1 MKEFEDLYNE
11 INVNEELK
19 LAWEEAMQERKRNK
33 KIAISIFVF
42 IFIVI
47 TIVLLI
53 LIKKMEGLNILAIP
67 KMLFVIF
74 PVMFFTS
81 IVIIVISS
89 IFSKKYK
96 KYAIT
101 FKQVVIEKLI
111 KNFYSNVEYF
121 PNKEMPERIYDEGEY
136 DEYYN
141 RYYSDDYI
149 ETMINNK
156 YNISM
161 AEVKTVEER
170 TERDSN
176 GNTRTRTYTKFHG
189 IFAKIVIDNSIKSEL
204 RIKQNGS
211 YSFSKNRLE
220 MDSSEFEKYF
230 DVSATNK
237 IIGMQLLTAD
247 VMEELI
253 GFINKTNLRYDM
265 VIKNNNIYLRFH
277 CGTMFEPENLKK
289 GAIDKEKIQKY
300 FYMLNFTYNLSD
312 KIIKLIN
319 ETEI

>member
-1 MKEFEDLYNE
+1 MKNFEDLYNE
-11 INVNEELK
+11 ITVNEELQ
-19 LAWEEAMQERKRNK
+19 LAWEEATKERKRNL
-33 KIAISIFVF
+33 KIATT
-42 IFIVI
+42 IFISVFLI
-47 TIVLLI
+47 IGTVLFI
-53 LIKKMEGLNILAIP
+53 ATTKFEGLNILVIP
-67 KMLFVIF
+67 KMLVVMIPSMLFLGVLIF
-74 PVMFFTS
+74 GISMIFTN
-81 IVIIVISS
+81 
-89 IFSKKYK
+89 KYK
-96 KYAIT
+96 KYASA
-101 FKQVVIEKLI
+101 FKRVVIKELI
-111 KNFYSNVEYF
+111 KNFYDNSEYYPEKQF
-121 PNKEMPERIYDEGEY
+121 PKRIYDEGEY
-136 DEYYN
+136 EYYD

-149 ETMINNK
+149 EAKINNE
-156 YNISM
+156 YDIGM
-161 AEVKTVEER
+161 AEVKTVEVR

-189 IFAKIVIDNSIKSEL
+189 IFAKIVIDKSINSEL

-211 YSFSKNRLE
+211 YRFSKNRLE
-220 MDSSEFEKYF
+220 MDSSEFEKCF

-253 GFINKTNLRYDM
+253 EFINKTNMRYDI

-277 CGTMFEPENLKK
+277 SGIMFEPQALKK
-289 GAIDKEKIQKY
+289 GIIDKEHLQKY

>member
-1 MKEFEDLYNE
+1 MKQFEDLYNE
-11 INVNEELK
+11 INVSEELK

-33 KIAISIFVF
+33 KIAISIFVL
-42 IFIVI
+42 IFLVI

-53 LIKKMEGLNILAIP
+53 SIKKTEGLNLLAIP
-67 KMLFVIF
+67 KMLFVLF
-74 PVMFFTS
+74 PVMFFAG
-81 IVIIVISS
+81 IVIFVIST

-96 KYAIT
+96 KYAIA

-121 PNKEMPERIYDEGEY
+121 PNKAMPERIYGEGKY
-136 DEYYN
+136 EYYN

-161 AEVKTVEER
+161 AEVKTVEET
-170 TERDSN
+170 TERDSD
-176 GNTRTRTYTKFHG
+176 GNTRTKRVTKFHG
-189 IFAKIVIDNSIKSEL
+189 IFAKIVIDKSINSEL

-253 GFINKTNLRYDM
+253 DFINKTNIKYD
-265 VIKNNNIYLRFH
+265 IIINNNNIYLRFH
-277 CGTMFEPENLKK
+277 CGAMFEPQSLKK
-289 GAIDKEKIQKY
+289 GIIDKKQIEKY

-312 KIIKLIN
+312 KIINLID
-319 ETEI
+319 ETEV

>member
-1 MKEFEDLYNE
+1 MKKFEDLYSE

-19 LAWEEAMQERKRNK
+19 STWEEAVVERKKNNR
-33 KIAISIFVF
+33 IAIT
-42 IFIVI
+42 IFII
-47 TIVLLI
+47 IFLIATIVLAI
-53 LIKKMEGLNILAIP
+53 ASIKLEGLNFLIIP
-67 KMLFVIF
+67 KMFFTIFPFMFFGGIVIF
-74 PVMFFTS
+74 GVS
-81 IVIIVISS
+81 R
-89 IFSKKYK
+89 IFAKKYK
-96 KYAIT
+96 KYAIV
-101 FKQVVIEKLI
+101 FKKTVIEKLI
-111 KNFYSNVEYF
+111 GNFYNNLEYY
-121 PNKEMPERIYDEGEY
+121 PEKQMPKRIYDEEKY
-136 DEYYN
+136 EYYN

-149 ETMINNK
+149 EAKINNK
-156 YNISM
+156 YDIGM

-170 TERDSN
+170 TERDSK

-189 IFAKIVIDNSIKSEL
+189 IFAKIVIDKSINSEL

-211 YSFSKNRLE
+211 YGFSKNRLE

-253 GFINKTNLRYDM
+253 SFINKTNLRYDI

-289 GAIDKEKIQKY
+289 GAIDKEKIEKY

-312 KIIKLIN
+312 KIIKIIN